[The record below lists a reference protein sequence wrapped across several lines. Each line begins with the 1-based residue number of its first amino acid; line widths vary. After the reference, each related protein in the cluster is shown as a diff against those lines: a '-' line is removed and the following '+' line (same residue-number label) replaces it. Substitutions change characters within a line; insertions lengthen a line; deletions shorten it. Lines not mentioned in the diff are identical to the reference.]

1 MVDGILFAK
10 DQRNMNHSKLTLAL
24 VAALLS
30 FTFTPASAYD
40 FQVDGIYYN
49 IISASEL
56 TCAVTSGENKYT
68 GEIVIPNTVTYK
80 GRKLSVNS
88 IEDNSFDGCTGVNKL
103 VIEDGN
109 ATLQL
114 GTTVEERLGVKRIFK
129 DCNIEF
135 LYVGR
140 NLSYTYKETVSDSYR
155 MGPFTSGKLL
165 QTVIIGDSVTTISPY
180 EFGCCK
186 GLTIVII
193 PNSVT
198 TIELG
203 AFQDCYSLASVTLPN
218 SVTTIGQCAF
228 GYCI

>member
-135 LYVGR
+135 LYFVW
-140 NLSYTYKETVSDSYR
+140 
-155 MGPFTSGKLL
+155 
-165 QTVIIGDSVTTISPY
+165 
-180 EFGCCK
+180 
-186 GLTIVII
+186 
-193 PNSVT
+193 
-198 TIELG
+198 
-203 AFQDCYSLASVTLPN
+203 
-218 SVTTIGQCAF
+218 
-228 GYCI
+228 